1 MFSSTV
7 RRPAQ
12 TFKTAEGVFVSPCFQ
27 LDELVPLL
35 RECVP
40 IEEMKLLL
48 PSLREGGWGG
58 PDELKVKVKFTQ
70 SCPSLCDSVDYT
82 VHGILQARILEWVAI
97 P

>member
-1 MFSSTV
+1 MLSFTV
-7 RRPAQ
+7 RRPVQ

-48 PSLREGGWGG
+48 PSLGEGGWGG
-58 PDELKVKVKFTQ
+58 PNELKVKV
-70 SCPSLCDSVDYT
+70 
-82 VHGILQARILEWVAI
+82 
-97 P
+97 